1 MNGARDL
8 LESKI
13 VVETRFKK
21 KKKKLKNADTR
32 ANH

>member
-1 MNGARDL
+1 MNGARDP

-21 KKKKLKNADTR
+21 KKKLKNADTR

>member
-21 KKKKLKNADTR
+21 KKLKNADTR